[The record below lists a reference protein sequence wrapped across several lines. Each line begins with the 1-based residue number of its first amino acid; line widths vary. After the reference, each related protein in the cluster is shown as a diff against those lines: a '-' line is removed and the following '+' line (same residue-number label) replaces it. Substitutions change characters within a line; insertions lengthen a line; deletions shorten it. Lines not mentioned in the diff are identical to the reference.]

1 MKPLNILKQI
11 NSFLIS
17 DNGFVY
23 PRTTP
28 NKKKTYID
36 LLGDNERIYHLNIN
50 KYVKTKNPNNY
61 TIVGKNIQRI
71 EGEKLTN
78 GQEYFIHDIYKE
90 DLLYARVIRPH
101 FYFNS
106 LNCDDF
112 HAIIKKFPSIKLIK
126 NKHFLAAISENEE
139 ELILSVNS
147 IRRMLN
153 YVKAENDVNNN
164 NLYEYMKSLESID
177 INVTS
182 KEKHMPIHEATNITA
197 TYKKPYTAHASL
209 GPSLALAFYN
219 NNNLT
224 IYTHSQGVFPL
235 RAEISKLL
243 KMDPS
248 KIHIIHKLGAGL
260 LWS

>member
-1 MKPLNILKQI
+1 
-11 NSFLIS
+11 
-17 DNGFVY
+17 
-23 PRTTP
+23 
-28 NKKKTYID
+28 
-36 LLGDNERIYHLNIN
+36 
-50 KYVKTKNPNNY
+50 
-61 TIVGKNIQRI
+61 
-71 EGEKLTN
+71 
-78 GQEYFIHDIYKE
+78 
-90 DLLYARVIRPH
+90 
-101 FYFNS
+101 
-106 LNCDDF
+106 
-112 HAIIKKFPSIKLIK
+112 
-126 NKHFLAAISENEE
+126 
-139 ELILSVNS
+139 
-147 IRRMLN
+147 MLN

-235 RAEISKLL
+235 RAENYSKLL

-248 KIHIIHKLGAGL
+248 KYI
-260 LWS
+260 